1 MTALHPSRR
10 KPALILSA
18 LAAVAVLCWL
28 FPLFHVV
35 SLEKAAA
42 QQQAGVF
49 KADVFAR
56 EFWETK
62 LLPATERGVDL
73 KELLAALA
81 KDPAATRKQHGRTL
95 GIGGAT
101 LFLVRGSGKITAVED
116 DAVTV
121 ALDDSDAKVG
131 LNTGLL
137 FGNTVRDATGLLDV
151 SAYPNSQDFNDIST
165 QLNGIVENKV
175 APALKEKAAVGK
187 TVRFAGCFEL
197 EDDARPEA
205 LQIVPIKIEWP

>member
-1 MTALHPSRR
+1 MLA
-10 KPALILSA
+10 A
-18 LAAVAVLCWL
+18 LAAVALLCRL

-35 SLEKAAA
+35 SLRKAAE

-56 EFWETK
+56 EFWATK
-62 LLPATERGVDL
+62 LLPATERAVDL
-73 KELLAALA
+73 KNLLAALA
-81 KDPAATRKQHGRTL
+81 KDPAAARKKYGHTL

-101 LFLVRGSGKITAVED
+101 LFLVRGSGKVTAVEE

-121 ALDDSDAKVG
+121 ALDESDAKVG

-137 FGNTVRDATGLLDV
+137 FGNAVRDATGLLDV

-165 QLNGIVENKV
+165 QLNSIVENKV
-175 APALKEKAAVGK
+175 APALKEKAAVGEA
-187 TVRFAGCFEL
+187 VRFAGCFEL
-197 EDDARPEA
+197 EEDAQPDA
-205 LQIVPIKIEWP
+205 PQIVPIKVEWP